1 MSGLNSYMAICFNW
15 CDTFNMWRRI
25 WLWGGG
31 FQWKRWGRWPSSRAC
46 LSCGFCKHKWS
57 QFHSYGCGWNFR
69 VLGCSHKHKRYAHT
83 MQHRIRSRFNCL
95 RPSDKKEKDK
105 KEKER
110 GSESARQPETKARR
124 IRQIRGMTAAH
135 SHSCVKKQYPEY
147 KAEKVLL

>member
-31 FQWKRWGRWPSSRAC
+31 LQWKRWGRWPSSRAR
-46 LSCGFCKHKWS
+46 LSCGSYKHKWS

-95 RPSDKKEKDK
+95 RPSDKKEKHK

-110 GSESARQPETKARR
+110 GSESARQPDQGPSNTTDPRNDCSQLSFICEKTISR
-124 IRQIRGMTAAH
+124 I
-135 SHSCVKKQYPEY
+135 
-147 KAEKVLL
+147 